1 MGKLKRLKH
10 AICKNSLS
18 ACSDLLKLIYPD
30 LMEFAA
36 RTAFSLS
43 ILVDYLSKITNFF
56 CTTKGQFVFSLSG
69 LFSIFKQ
76 HGFKLLGSLFML
88 LVVIS
93 QSAMAQSSGAQPIT
107 REEIEVLID
116 PQHKFTLQDI
126 LERPDL
132 NWQKN
137 KKVIPS
143 FGFSPHSYW
152 FRFAIPP
159 HQHEGLLEIDYALLD
174 DISFYRLEDGKLV
187 DTIFTGDKRPF
198 SERPVQHRAFLFP
211 IPPSDEK
218 QLVIIKVRSS
228 SSVQLPTTF
237 WPQKT
242 FFEQDQFRFAEHGLY
257 YGIVLVMVL
266 YNFFLFMR
274 LRDKAYA
281 FYVIY
286 VLAFAMT
293 QLSIT
298 GFAYQFI
305 WSDMPVWNEKSVAI
319 MVPLTVVGGIVF
331 TMNFLKLK
339 TYHPRIYKFL
349 SIQIVFGLICS
360 AASILLPYQTMIPIA
375 SGLSILTCTSILVSS
390 YYVTLKSRYK
400 YAVYFSLAWSVFLIG
415 TVVLAMNKFGLIP
428 RNLVTESSAQIGS
441 AIEIILLSF
450 ALAER
455 LYDAMQRRF
464 IAEKESL
471 KIKEELIL
479 TQQKQ
484 NQLLESEVQARTEDL
499 QNALKQVK
507 KLNAELSDLSTL
519 DQVTGVRNRR
529 YFDDMLETEFRRA
542 LRNRSCL
549 SLIMIDLDHFKQV
562 NDTYG
567 HQAGDLCLKS
577 VANAMYMI
585 VKRPP
590 DLVCRYGGEELVI
603 ILPDTEHEGAMMIAE
618 RIRRQIQA
626 TRIQYAGHPI
636 PLTASFGVS
645 SLVPNMHKTPANLIE
660 MADKALYQAKAAGRN
675 RVVSA
680 NKVSKML

>member
-1 MGKLKRLKH
+1 MNFFLG
-10 AICKNSLS
+10 SLS
-18 ACSDLLKLIYPD
+18 DYKL
-30 LMEFAA
+30 
-36 RTAFSLS
+36 S
-43 ILVDYLSKITNFF
+43 
-56 CTTKGQFVFSLSG
+56 VFSLLAG
-69 LFSIFKQ
+69 IF
-76 HGFKLLGSLFML
+76 LLLAAVSE
-88 LVVIS
+88 S
-93 QSAMAQSSGAQPIT
+93 TKAQVNGAKPIIK
-107 REEIEVLID
+107 EEIDVLID
-116 PQHKFTLQDI
+116 PEHKYTLQDI
-126 LERPDL
+126 LEHPDL
-132 NWQKN
+132 NWQTN
-137 KKVIPS
+137 NKVIPS

-152 FRFAIPP
+152 FRFYIPP
-159 HQHEGLLEIDYALLD
+159 HEHEGLLEIDYALLD
-174 DISFYRLEDGKLV
+174 DISFYRLADGQLL

-211 IPPSDEK
+211 IPPAEQK
-218 QLVIIKVRSS
+218 QMVIIKVRSS
-228 SSVQLPTTF
+228 SSVQLPITF
-237 WPQKT
+237 WPEQT

-266 YNFFLFMR
+266 YNFFLFLR

-281 FYVIY
+281 FYVVY
-286 VLAFAMT
+286 VLSFALT

-305 WSDMPVWNEKSVAI
+305 WSDMPVWNEKSLAI

-339 TYHPRIYKFL
+339 TYHPRIYKFFT
-349 SIQIVFGLICS
+349 IQIVLGLICS
-360 AASILLPYQTMIPIA
+360 AASILLPYRTMIPFA
-375 SGLSILTCTSILVSS
+375 SGLAILTCSSIFLTS
-390 YYVTLKSRYK
+390 YYVMLKSRYK

-428 RNLVTESSAQIGS
+428 RTGVTESSAQIGS

-464 IAEKESL
+464 AAEKESL

-479 TQQKQ
+479 TQQQQ
-484 NQLLESEVQARTEDL
+484 NLSLESEVQARTEDL
-499 QNALKQVK
+499 QKALQQVK
-507 KLNAELSDLSTL
+507 KLNAELQDLSTL

-549 SLIMIDLDHFKQV
+549 SLIMLDLDHFKSV

-603 ILPDTEHEGAMMIAE
+603 ILPDTEHSGAMMIAE
-618 RIRRQIQA
+618 RIRRQIEA
-626 TRIQYAGHPI
+626 SRIVFAGHPI

-645 SLVPNMHKTPANLIE
+645 SLIPNTHKTPADLIE
-660 MADKALYQAKAAGRN
+660 LADKALYQAKAAGRN

-680 NKVSKML
+680 SKL

>member
-1 MGKLKRLKH
+1 MLSCALLQSVFFLL
-10 AICKNSLS
+10 SL
-18 ACSDLLKLIYPD
+18 LL
-30 LMEFAA
+30 
-36 RTAFSLS
+36 
-43 ILVDYLSKITNFF
+43 
-56 CTTKGQFVFSLSG
+56 
-69 LFSIFKQ
+69 
-76 HGFKLLGSLFML
+76 
-88 LVVIS
+88 
-93 QSAMAQSSGAQPIT
+93 AQPLAANTQSLDPIVND
-107 REEIEVLID
+107 EIDVLID
-116 PQHKFTLQDI
+116 PEHQYTLQDI

-132 NWQKN
+132 NWQQNSKE
-137 KKVIPS
+137 IPS

-152 FRFAIPP
+152 FRFTISA
-159 HQHEGLLEIDYALLD
+159 HHMEGLLEIDYALLD
-174 DISFYRLEDGKLV
+174 DISFYRLVDGKLA

-211 IPPSDEK
+211 IPPAD
-218 QLVIIKVRSS
+218 QPHQIIIKVRSS
-228 SSVQLPTTF
+228 SSVQLPITF
-237 WPQKT
+237 WPAQT

-266 YNFFLFMR
+266 YNLFVFLR

-286 VLAFAMT
+286 VFTFALT

-305 WSDMPVWNEKSVAI
+305 WPEMPLWNEKSVAI
-319 MVPLTVVGGIVF
+319 LVPLIVVSGIVF

-339 TYHPRIYKFL
+339 IYHPRLYKFL
-349 SIQIVFGLICS
+349 WIQIVLGLICS
-360 AASILLPYQTMIPIA
+360 ALSILLPYQTMIPFGT
-375 SGLSILTCTSILVSS
+375 GLSIVTCTSILLIS

-415 TVVLAMNKFGLIP
+415 TVVLAMNKFGIIP
-428 RNLVTESSAQIGS
+428 RTGVTESSAQIGS

-464 IAEKESL
+464 VAEKESVR
-471 KIKEELIL
+471 IKEELIQ

-484 NQLLESEVQARTEDL
+484 NESLESEVLARTKDL
-499 QNALKQVK
+499 QKALQQVNT
-507 KLNAELSDLSTL
+507 LNEELQDLSTL

-549 SLIMIDLDHFKQV
+549 SLIMLDLDHFKEV
-562 NDTYG
+562 NDTHG

-577 VANAMYMI
+577 VANVMYSI

-603 ILPDTEHEGAMMIAE
+603 ILPDTAHEGALLVAE
-618 RIRRQIQA
+618 RIRRQIEHSQ
-626 TRIQYAGHPI
+626 IVFAGRKI

-645 SLVPNMHKTPANLIE
+645 SFVPNNHKTPASLIE
-660 MADKALYQAKAAGRN
+660 LADKALYQAKAAGRN
-675 RVVSA
+675 RVFSA
-680 NKVSKML
+680 NKL